1 MNCAADFMPREV
13 TRCSALIFSR
23 GLLQSTNRNTL
34 TKTMFSAVKTD
45 GAFGGGFGEETW
57 RGMQAEQ
64 LADSIAKSG
73 GIGLAEAITRNLLDA
88 QRAAVPTG
96 LPGVAAALSAYQGV
110 SP

>member
-1 MNCAADFMPREV
+1 MLSAASFLRHPPQAVALARQARELEGV
-13 TRCSALIFSR
+13 FL
-23 GLLQSTNRNTL
+23 NTL

-73 GIGLAEAITRNLLDA
+73 GIGLADAITSNLLDA